1 MWDTGR
7 QDARIQ
13 SSVRRRSGRVALNRL
28 GFAIVGLAAIGF
40 ATAVQAAPLTPNSG
54 ALQAT
59 GSVTDGSGQQGQFA
73 VRATLKG
80 GNFTGSGRL
89 TIGGQTV
96 DGALIPGRSY
106 LENGQCHFYFESGRS
121 RAEVGGRCDS
131 TTLTG
136 KYEAFIPGEGLQ
148 LGTMTGRIALGTP
161 SAAAP
166 DAGSLPTGKLTCAY
180 NDRRLAAGFGETTQY
195 SVAFSNMVSLT
206 LNPAGTYVAGS
217 GGGGR
222 FVRSG
227 DRIRLT
233 TGTWAG
239 AVGVLEPDRSGAP
252 AVVFRLDE
260 NRRPN
265 GVHIVD
271 PQTTRCTKAR

>member
-1 MWDTGR
+1 M
-7 QDARIQ
+7 AA
-13 SSVRRRSGRVALNRL
+13 V
-28 GFAIVGLAAIGF
+28 GFSTAA
-40 ATAVQAAPLTPNSG
+40 QAAPLTPNSG

-59 GSVTDGSGQQGQFA
+59 GSVTDGGGQQGQFS
-73 VRATLKG
+73 VQATLKG
-80 GNFTGSGRL
+80 GAFTGSGRL
-89 TIGGQTV
+89 TIGGKSV
-96 DGALIPGRSY
+96 EGALIPGRSY
-106 LENGQCHFYFESGRS
+106 LENGQCQFYFENGRA
-121 RAEVGGRCDS
+121 RAQVGGRCDS

-148 LGTMTGRIALGTP
+148 LGAMSGRIVLGTP
-161 SAAAP
+161 AAP
-166 DAGSLPTGKLTCAY
+166 ARAGGQLPTGKLTCAY

-206 LNPAGTYVAGS
+206 LSPAGTYTAGS

-227 DRIRLT
+227 DKIRLT

-239 AVGVLEPDRSGAP
+239 AVGLLEPDRSGEP
-252 AVVFRLDE
+252 AVVFKIDE
-260 NRRPN
+260 NRRAN

-271 PQTTRCTKAR
+271 PQTTRCTRAR